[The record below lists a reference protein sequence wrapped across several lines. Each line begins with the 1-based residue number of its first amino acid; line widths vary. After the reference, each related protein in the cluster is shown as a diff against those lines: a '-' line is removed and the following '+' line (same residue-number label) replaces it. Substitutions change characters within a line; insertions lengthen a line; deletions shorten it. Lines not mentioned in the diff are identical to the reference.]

1 MSIDAKV
8 RSVHHNQD
16 GSGTLNLEPRI
27 DASGQ
32 KSCVGQSVL
41 RYQSAPEEVTSLNG
55 KEIWGGS
62 DSIMLGD
69 VEIAKRKGYTSIVF
83 HDSETF
89 KRACKEYRR
98 SN

>member
-8 RSVHHNQD
+8 KSVHHYED
-16 GSGTLNLEPRI
+16 GSGTLNLEPRV
-27 DASGQ
+27 DGQ
-32 KSCVGQSVL
+32 GKKNGPGQSHL
-41 RYQSAPEEVTSLNG
+41 DYRTAPEEVTSLNG

-69 VEIAKRKGYTSIVF
+69 VEIAKREGYTMIVF

-89 KRACKEYRR
+89 KKACREYR
-98 SN
+98 N